1 MGELLGGAI
10 RTFFAFIDGG
20 IYWLL
25 SAVYGLLIDISK
37 INIFDMSSN
46 GGENLIQEISS
57 NIYVLIGVFMLFKLA
72 WSLLQYI
79 IDPDKMMDKSKGGA
93 KIISEL
99 IITLVL
105 IIAMPLIFREMY
117 NLQKMVL
124 EDDIIG
130 IIVTGQTQNGTNGS
144 DKYIEA
150 GGDRMASGLL
160 VSLTP
165 IADGVCKDSEK
176 MPDCLKRLV
185 SSGDSTLTDSDK
197 YILENS
203 SYYKYY
209 ANDGSGYD
217 VDNNGDESV
226 IEPDSLI
233 DNDLLNIKLSNNEY
247 LIEYKWL
254 FTSLVGAAM
263 AWILILYCVD
273 VAKRA
278 ITLGFLQIIAP
289 IPIMSRLGGKGDSFG
304 KWVQRTTSTF
314 LSLFVKLATFY
325 LAVRIVTYILDNRG
339 PIFGDNLLVFVFLCI
354 GTFYFMKDIDK
365 FINGIFNGI
374 GGDGFNPFK
383 RTKSFGN
390 KARGVAG
397 GVAGLG
403 AGAVSRAKAKWNAAS
418 ARNTI
423 KTDKDGKQTRL
434 NKLGNGLSSGIR
446 AAGSFAVGAVGGA
459 YRGAKAA
466 YGSKDGLLKGTG
478 AAINEVNEASEK
490 AFVNYGEPL
499 KEKLGLRQSYEQKI
513 AKANVIKNKIDAANA
528 DKNILLKPGDE
539 HYVDGKNYTKN
550 KYRVKADSLT
560 GIEKDVVTS
569 DYYSSVFSKVVA
581 ERMANADNRKSEA
594 LAADQIHERLELA
607 YKNREKL
614 NGVDITAEMVAQAK
628 EKMGIAASNQSKAEK
643 LLDETLKMPVYK
655 EDSEKYSL
663 YGMVRNNDKAGV
675 EYSVGVEV
683 PEQKEQKA
691 PSYKQQYGT
700 FDREGNVHNFDTQ
713 AERDEYAARNYYRTP
728 EEHEKIRKEAVNGI
742 LSNNNLTR
750 EQKIERLNRIKEE
763 RDNINRVFERDG
775 WVKDG
780 DGNWNKI
787 VGNLPPKGGTTGSD
801 NQNN

>member
-1 MGELLGGAI
+1 MGELFGGAL
-10 RTFFAFIDGG
+10 RTFFAFIDGL

-150 GGDRMASGLL
+150 GGNRMATSLL

-209 ANDGSGYD
+209 VNDGSGYD
-217 VDNNGDESV
+217 VDSNGEQNV
-226 IEPDSLI
+226 INPTSLI
-233 DNDLLNIKLSNNEY
+233 DGDLLNIKLSNNKY
-247 LIEYKWL
+247 LLDYKWL
-254 FTSLVGAAM
+254 LTSLVGAAM

-278 ITLGFLQIIAP
+278 ITLAFLQIIAP
-289 IPIMSRLGGKGDSFG
+289 IPIMSRLGGSKGNSFG

-325 LAVRIVTYILDNRG
+325 LAVRIVTYIIDNMG
-339 PIFGDNLLVFVFLCI
+339 AIFGGNLLVFVFLCI
-354 GTFYFMKDIDK
+354 GTFYFLKDIDK
-365 FINGIFNGI
+365 FISSLFDGI

-390 KARGVAG
+390 KARGAAG

-403 AGAVSRAKAKWNAAS
+403 AGAVSRFKSKWGAS
-418 ARNTI
+418 RNNI
-423 KTDKDGKQTRL
+423 KTDKDGNQTLL
-434 NKLGNGLSSGIR
+434 NKLGQNKASSFVK
-446 AAGSFAVGAVGGA
+446 AAGSGVVGAFGGA
-459 YRGAKAA
+459 IRGAKTA
-466 YGSKDGLLKGTG
+466 YGSKDGFLKGTG

-490 AFVNYGEPL
+490 AFVNYGDSF

-513 AKANVIKNKIDAANA
+513 AKANVIKNKIDAVNA
-528 DKNILLKPGDE
+528 DENILLKPGDE
-539 HYVDGKNYTKN
+539 HYVDGKKYTKN
-550 KYRVKADSLT
+550 KYKVKADSLT
-560 GIEKDVVTS
+560 GIEKEVVTP

-581 ERMANADNRKSEA
+581 ERMANADNRKAEA
-594 LAADQIHERLELA
+594 IAADQIHERLELA

-643 LLDETLKMPVYK
+643 LLDEALKMPVYK

-683 PEQKEQKA
+683 PEQKA

-728 EEHEKIRKEAVNGI
+728 EEHEKIRKEAINGI

-775 WVKDG
+775 WVKDS
-780 DGNWNKI
+780 DGNWNRI
-787 VGNLPPKGGTTGSD
+787 TASLPPKGGTTGSD